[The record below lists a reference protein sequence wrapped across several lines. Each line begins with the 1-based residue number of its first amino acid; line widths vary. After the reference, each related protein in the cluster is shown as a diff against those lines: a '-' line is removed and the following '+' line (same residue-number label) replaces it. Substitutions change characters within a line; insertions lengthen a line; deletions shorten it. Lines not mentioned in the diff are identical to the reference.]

1 MPMCGVPGRAEN
13 GTQISLYSAELYNPG
28 QKTEYRYIYII
39 LVYGQNRLFSIFGF
53 TYFTYVFFILKF
65 KCHCSCQPGLALH
78 GGNSIRT
85 CQNDGSWSGSRP
97 RCGEFPFSES
107 RFTFSFHNQSCYNVR
122 YEDFCDYAFLIVVTS
137 KNFPVH
143 ASASRF

>member
-1 MPMCGVPGRAEN
+1 LVLVVQCSETEAMPMCGVPGRAEN

-39 LVYGQNRLFSIFGF
+39 LVYGQNRLFSIRF
-53 TYFTYVFFILKF
+53 YLLTYVFFILKF

-107 RFTFSFHNQSCYNVR
+107 RFTFSFHIQSSYNVR
-122 YEDFCDYAFLIVVTS
+122 YMKTFVIMPS
-137 KNFPVH
+137 
-143 ASASRF
+143 S